1 MRLSQSAPDFER
13 GGTRMSPLWRGFRTQ
28 QRVVG
33 ALLIREIYSRFGRE
47 SLGFA
52 WIVAEPLVFAI
63 PVLFMWRAIR
73 GSYEHGISVMPFL
86 WSGYLP
92 ILLFRHVGGRILFF
106 IRANVPLL
114 YHQRVKIFDV
124 FLARTL
130 LEIASNLAAVVV
142 SFAVFYAIGAVDVPR
157 DLPMF
162 YLGYF
167 YMIWWAV
174 VVGLIIGALCER
186 TDWVQ
191 QAWLPYSYMYL
202 MFSGFFY
209 LADWLPPA
217 LRTIALYQ
225 PYTQAF
231 EMIRAGVFGT
241 TITTYYDP
249 AYTTFVLAILT
260 LFGLWL
266 MREARRYI
274 VIE

>member
-1 MRLSQSAPDFER
+1 MSSFLR
-13 GGTRMSPLWRGFRTQ
+13 GCVIQW
-28 QRVVG
+28 RVVG

-52 WIVAEPLVFAI
+52 WIIAEPLVFAL

-73 GSYEHGISVMPFL
+73 GSQEHGISVMPFL

-92 ILLFRHVGGRILFF
+92 LLLFRHLGGRILLF

-114 YHQRVKIFDV
+114 YHQRVTIFDV
-124 FLARTL
+124 FLARSL
-130 LEIASNLAAVVV
+130 LEIESNLAALLV
-142 SFAVFYAIGAVDVPR
+142 SFVVFYTVGAVDAPR

-174 VVGLIIGALCER
+174 VVALIVGALCER

-191 QAWLPYSYMYL
+191 QVWMPYSYMYM

-209 LADWLPPA
+209 LADWLPPV
-217 LRTIALYQ
+217 LRKIALYQ
-225 PYTQAF
+225 PYTQAY

-241 TITTYYDP
+241 TITTYGDP
-249 AYTTFVLAILT
+249 GYTTFALAILT
-260 LFGLWL
+260 LLGLWL
-266 MREARRYI
+266 MREVRKYV

>member
-1 MRLSQSAPDFER
+1 MF
-13 GGTRMSPLWRGFRTQ
+13 WRGFLVQ
-28 QRVVG
+28 SRVVG

-63 PVLFMWRAIR
+63 PVLLVWRAVR
-73 GSYEHGISVMPFL
+73 DPYQHGLALIPLL

-92 ILLFRHVGGRILFF
+92 LLLFRHLGGRILLF
-106 IRANVPLL
+106 IRANAGLL
-114 YHQRVKIFDV
+114 YHRRVTILDI
-124 FLARTL
+124 FLARAL
-130 LEIASNLAAVVV
+130 LEIGSNLTALIV
-142 SFAVFYAIGAVDVPR
+142 SFMVFYVLDAVDVPR

-167 YMIWWAV
+167 FMIWWSVSVA
-174 VVGLIIGALCER
+174 LIIGALCER
-186 TDWVQ
+186 TDWVSQ
-191 QAWLPYSYMYL
+191 IWQPYSYLYM
-202 MFSGFFY
+202 MFSGFFF

-217 LRTIALYQ
+217 LRNVALYQ
-225 PYTQAF
+225 PYTQAY

-241 TITTYYDP
+241 TIRTYGDP
-249 AYTTFVLAILT
+249 TYTTFVLAGFT

-266 MREARRYI
+266 LREGRKYV

>member
-1 MRLSQSAPDFER
+1 
-13 GGTRMSPLWRGFRTQ
+13 MSSFWRGLVIQ
-28 QRVVG
+28 WRVVG

-63 PVLFMWRAIR
+63 PVLLMWRAIR
-73 GSYEHGISVMPFL
+73 GSHEHGIAVMPFL

-92 ILLFRHVGGRILFF
+92 ILLFRHLCGRILLF

-114 YHQRVKIFDV
+114 YHQRVTIFDI
-124 FLARTL
+124 FIARAL
-130 LEIASNLAAVVV
+130 LEIVSNLTALVI

-157 DLPMF
+157 DMPMF

-167 YMIWWAV
+167 YMIWWSVAAA
-174 VVGLIIGALCER
+174 LIIGALCER

-191 QAWLPYSYMYL
+191 QIWIPYSYMFL
-202 MFSGFFY
+202 IFSGFFY

-217 LRTIALYQ
+217 LRTVALYQ

-231 EMIRAGVFGT
+231 EMIRAGVYGN
-241 TITTYYDP
+241 TITAYGDP
-249 AYTTFVLAILT
+249 AYTTLILAILT

-266 MREARRYI
+266 MREGRKYI

>member
-1 MRLSQSAPDFER
+1 
-13 GGTRMSPLWRGFRTQ
+13 MSSFWRGLVIQ
-28 QRVVG
+28 MRVVG
-33 ALLIREIYSRFGRE
+33 ALIVREVYTRFGRE

-52 WIVAEPLVFAI
+52 WIVGEPLIFAV

-73 GSYEHGISVMPFL
+73 GSNEHGISVMPFL

-106 IRANVPLL
+106 VRANVPLL

-124 FLARTL
+124 FLARTV
-130 LEIASNLAAVVV
+130 LEIGSNLAALVV
-142 SFAVFYAIGAVDVPR
+142 SFVVFYVIGAMDLPR

-174 VVGLIIGALCER
+174 VVALIIGPLCER
-186 TDWVQ
+186 SDWVQ
-191 QAWLPYSYMYL
+191 QIWLPYSYMYL

-217 LRTIALYQ
+217 LRTVALYQ

-231 EMIRAGVFGT
+231 EMIRAGVFGN
-241 TITTYYDP
+241 TIRTYGDP
-249 AYTTFVLAILT
+249 AYTTFALAILT

-266 MREARRYI
+266 MREARRY
-274 VIE
+274 VIIE